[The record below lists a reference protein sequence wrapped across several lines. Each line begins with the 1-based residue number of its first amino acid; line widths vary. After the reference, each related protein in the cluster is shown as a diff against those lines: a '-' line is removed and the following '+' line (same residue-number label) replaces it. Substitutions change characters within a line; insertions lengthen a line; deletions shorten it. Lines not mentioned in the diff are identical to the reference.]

1 MTNYRSLNHTK
12 WACQYH
18 VVFIPKY
25 RKKAIYGELR
35 GYLGEVLRRLAQ
47 QRESEVEEGH
57 LLVDHVHM
65 LLSIPPKHS
74 VAQVI
79 GYIKGKSAIHIAREF
94 AGRPRNFV
102 GQHFWARG
110 YFVSTVGR
118 DEQAIRTYI
127 QDQELEDRRQDQLKR
142 PQFSW
147 TLIRGESNVQG
158 GGGNGSIEERAGE
171 GVGGDGGSPEGD
183 RSARRRRGR

>member
-35 GYLGEVLRRLAQ
+35 RYLGDVLRRLAQ
-47 QRESEVEEGH
+47 RRESEVEEGH
-57 LLVDHVHM
+57 LMRDHVHLM
-65 LLSIPPKHS
+65 LSIPPKYS
-74 VAQVI
+74 VADVI
-79 GYIKGKSAIHIAREF
+79 GYIKGKSAIHIARNF
-94 AGRPRNFV
+94 AGRPRTFV

-118 DEQAIRTYI
+118 DEQAIRAYI
-127 QDQELEDRRQDQLKR
+127 QDQEREDRRVEQLR
-142 PQFSW
+142 
-147 TLIRGESNVQG
+147 LDES
-158 GGGNGSIEERAGE
+158 SH
-171 GVGGDGGSPEGD
+171 P
-183 RSARRRRGR
+183 